1 MIELLLPSEMSRAD
15 QLTIEAGTPGVLLME
30 RAGEAVAKAAAALA
44 PEGMVV
50 VLAGPGN
57 NGGDGFVA
65 ARLLR
70 DRGFR
75 VRVAL
80 YGERDRLHGDAALA
94 AGRFAGEVVVGDP
107 AAFEGASLV
116 IDGLFGAGFR
126 PPLSAEAGQLIQAV
140 NRCDARVLA
149 IDLPSGLPGEGSV
162 TDGPAVQ
169 ADETVT
175 FFRRKPAHL
184 LFPGRALCG
193 RVRVADIGIPAST
206 LREIAPRTF
215 HNRPVLWR
223 RALPALRPAGHK
235 YDRGHL
241 LVLAGPAGR
250 GGAARLAATAGL
262 RAGAGLVTLA
272 APADALADHAA
283 QLTAVMLREAGEPA
297 AVEALLADRRINA
310 VVLGPGLGVGT
321 STIDLVEAVLRSRA
335 AVVLDADAI
344 TSFEGAADRL
354 AAQIARRDAPT
365 VVTPHSG
372 EFARI
377 VPDLVG
383 PSKLENARAAAR
395 RSGAVVVLKGADT
408 VVAAPDERAAI
419 ADNAPPSLAT
429 AGSGDVLAGIVG
441 GLLAQGAPAFEAAA
455 AGVWLHGEAGT
466 EAGIGLIA
474 EDLAPALRPV
484 LARVAAGGD

>member
-1 MIELLLPSEMSRAD
+1 
-15 QLTIEAGTPGVLLME
+15 ME
-30 RAGEAVAKAAAALA
+30 RAGEAVAAAAAALA
-44 PEGMVV
+44 GEGSIV

-70 DRGFR
+70 HRGFR
-75 VRVAL
+75 VQVAL
-80 YGERDRLHGDAALA
+80 HGGGRDGLHGDCALA
-94 AGRFAGEVVVGDP
+94 AGRFSGEVFDAAP

-140 NRCDARVLA
+140 NRSGARVLA
-149 IDLPSGLPGEGSV
+149 IDLPSGLRGDGGL
-162 TDGPAVQ
+162 TDGPVVE

-175 FFRRKPAHL
+175 FFRLKPAHL
-184 LFPGRALCG
+184 LFPGRARCG

-215 HNRPVLWR
+215 HNVPALWR
-223 RALPALRPAGHK
+223 RVLPALRPAGHK

-241 LVLAGPAGR
+241 LVLSGPAGR

-272 APADALADHAA
+272 APAGALAEHAA
-283 QLTAVMLREAGEPA
+283 QLTAVMLREANDPRQ
-297 AVEALLADRRINA
+297 VEALLADRRINA
-310 VVLGPGLGVGT
+310 VVLGPGLGVGAAT
-321 STIDLVEAVLRSRA
+321 VDLVHAVLESRA

-344 TSFEGAADRL
+344 TSFVGAADRL
-354 AAQIARRDAPT
+354 AAEVLRREAPT
-365 VVTPHSG
+365 VVTPHGG

-395 RSGAVVVLKGADT
+395 RSGAIVVLKGADT
-408 VVAAPDERAAI
+408 VVAAPDERASI

-441 GLLAQGAPAFEAAA
+441 AMLAQGMPAFEAAA
-455 AGVWLHGEAGT
+455 AAVWLHGEAGQ
-466 EAGIGLIA
+466 EAGIGLTA

-484 LARVAAGGD
+484 LRRLVAGGD